1 MTDKKDGYIIA
12 HDFGTSGDK
21 AVLSDLKGQVLA
33 SEYRE
38 YPLLH
43 PKSHWVE
50 QSPKD
55 WWQAFCTTTKAV
67 AKKAKS
73 PDDILAIAPSA
84 QMITIMPVDKQGIPL
99 RNSISWLDLRATKQG
114 EWIEQYADEI
124 YPILGMAPS
133 AKDIV
138 SRILWIKEREPKIYA
153 QTHKFLDCKDFLE
166 FKLTGNF
173 VTDWS
178 NASLYG
184 LFDIREH
191 KWSER
196 VCDITDISP
205 EKLPDSYP
213 STHVIGEVTNEAAK
227 ETGVLAHTPVIATGG
242 DVAVAAIGSGSVR
255 DGDSHVCIGT
265 ATWIGVTTKEVIID
279 PHKRYLTMCSGDP
292 DKNILMGEM
301 ETGGAAVR
309 WLRDALC
316 NDLESLD
323 SEGIPYSQMDT
334 LANKAPP
341 GSDQL
346 LFTPWLSG
354 ERSPL
359 NDHNA
364 RGTYLGLKLG
374 HTLGH
379 LIRAVLEGVAF
390 NIHWILDSVEE
401 TAPFVIDNIC
411 GVGGGAISEFWMQII
426 ADVTGRAIRMVK
438 EPLNAGSIGAA
449 LTAAV
454 ALGIYPS
461 FDSLVEVIPI
471 KTKLQCNPET
481 HTRYSQLYPI
491 FKNAYYQLSPI
502 FNSLAELDEH

>member
-1 MTDKKDGYIIA
+1 MTKKDGYIIA

-21 AVLSDLKGQVLA
+21 AVLTDLKGNVLA

-38 YPLLH
+38 YQLLY
-43 PKSHWVE
+43 PKAHWVE
-50 QSPKD
+50 QNPKE

-84 QMITIMPVDKQGIPL
+84 QMITIMPVDKTGKPL

-114 EWIEQYADEI
+114 EWLQEFTDEI

-138 SRILWIKEREPKIYA
+138 SRILWIKEKEPKIYA
-153 QTHKFLDCKDFLE
+153 NTHKFLDCKDFLE
-166 FKLTGNF
+166 FRLTGNF

-184 LFDIREH
+184 LFNIHEH

-196 VCDITDISP
+196 VCEIIEISP
-205 EKLPDSYP
+205 ERLPEAHP
-213 STHVIGEVTNEAAK
+213 STEIIGEVTKEAAQ
-227 ETGVLAHTPVIATGG
+227 EVGVPAGTPVVATGG

-255 DGDSHVCIGT
+255 EGDSHVCIGT
-265 ATWIGVTTKEVIID
+265 ATWIGVTTKEVLID

-292 DKNILMGEM
+292 EKNILMGEM
-301 ETGGAAVR
+301 ETGGAALR
-309 WLRDALC
+309 WLRDLLQ
-316 NDLESLD
+316 NFQDSPTPGSITYSKLD
-323 SEGIPYSQMDT
+323 R
-334 LANKAPP
+334 LADEVPP

-346 LFTPWLSG
+346 LFTPWMSG

-374 HTLGH
+374 HTMGH
-379 LIRAVLEGVAF
+379 LIRAILEGVAF
-390 NIHWILDSVEE
+390 NIRWILDSVEE
-401 TAPFVIDNIC
+401 TAPFEIHSIC
-411 GVGGGAISEFWMQII
+411 GVGGGAASELWMQII
-426 ADVTGRAIRMVK
+426 SDVTGRTIRIVE
-438 EPLNAGSIGAA
+438 EPLNTGSIGAA
-449 LTAAV
+449 LTGAV

-461 FDSLVEVIPI
+461 FESLLEVIHT
-471 KTKLQCNPET
+471 KTQLQCNQQTYEYYT
-481 HTRYSQLYPI
+481 QLYPI
-491 FKNAYYQLSPI
+491 FKQSYQQLSPI
-502 FNSLAELDEH
+502 FDSLAKMDEH

>member
-1 MTDKKDGYIIA
+1 MTKREGYIIA

-21 AVLSDLKGQVLA
+21 AVLTDLKGKVLA

-50 QSPKD
+50 QNPKD
-55 WWQAFCTTTKAV
+55 WWQAFCETTMAV

-73 PDDILAIAPSA
+73 SHDILAIAPSA
-84 QMITIMPVDKQGIPL
+84 QMITIMPVDKSGKPL

-114 EWIEQYADEI
+114 EWLEEYADEI

-138 SRILWIKEREPKIYA
+138 SRILWIKEMEPKIYA
-153 QTHKFLDCKDFLE
+153 NTHKFLDCKDFLE
-166 FKLTGNF
+166 FKLTNNF

-184 LFDIREH
+184 LFDIHEH

-196 VCDITDISP
+196 VCEITEISP
-205 EKLPDSYP
+205 EKLPEAYP
-213 STHVIGEVTNEAAK
+213 STNIIGEVTKEAAQQVGVP
-227 ETGVLAHTPVIATGG
+227 TGTPVIATGG

-265 ATWIGVTTKEVIID
+265 ATWIGVTTKDVVID

-301 ETGGAAVR
+301 ETGGAALR
-309 WLRDALC
+309 WLRDTLR
-316 NDLESLD
+316 NFQDPKTLD
-323 SEGIPYSQMDT
+323 TISYSKMDT
-334 LANKAPP
+334 LAREIPP

-346 LFTPWLSG
+346 LFTPWMSG

-374 HTLGH
+374 HTPGH
-379 LIRAVLEGVAF
+379 LIRAILEGVAY
-390 NIHWILDSVEE
+390 NIRWILDSVEE
-401 TAPFVIDNIC
+401 TAPFEIHSIC
-411 GVGGGAISEFWMQII
+411 GVGGGAASELWMQII
-426 ADVTGRAIRMVK
+426 SDVTGRAIRIVE

-454 ALGIYPS
+454 ALGIYPN
-461 FDSLVEVIPI
+461 FESLLEVIPT
-471 KTKLQCNPET
+471 KTQLQYNQ
-481 HTRYSQLYPI
+481 HTYEYYSRLFPI
-491 FKNAYYQLSPI
+491 FKKSYQQLSPI
-502 FNSLAELDEH
+502 FDSLAELDEH

>member
-1 MTDKKDGYIIA
+1 MTEKDGYIIA

-21 AVLSDLKGQVLA
+21 AVLTNLKGEVLA
-33 SEYRE
+33 SEYRD
-38 YPLLH
+38 YPLLY

-50 QSPKD
+50 QDPKD

-84 QMITIMPVDKQGIPL
+84 QMITIMPVDQDGKPL

-114 EWIEQYADEI
+114 DWLQQYADEI

-138 SRILWIKEREPKIYA
+138 SRILWIKEAEPKIYA
-153 QTHKFLDCKDFLE
+153 KTHKLLDCKDYLE

-196 VCDITDISP
+196 VCEITEISP
-205 EKLPDSYP
+205 DKLPDSYP
-213 STHVIGEVTNEAAK
+213 STKIIGKVTREAAQQV
-227 ETGVLAHTPVIATGG
+227 GVPAGTPVIATGG

-255 DGDSHVCIGT
+255 EGDSHVCIGT

-292 DKNILMGEM
+292 EKNILMGEM
-301 ETGGAAVR
+301 ETGGAALR
-309 WLRDALC
+309 WLRDLLQ
-316 NDLESLD
+316 NYEDPLNPS
-323 SEGIPYSQMDT
+323 SIPYSKMDT
-334 LANKAPP
+334 LARKISP

-346 LFTPWLSG
+346 LFTPWMSG

-379 LIRAVLEGVAF
+379 LIRAILEGVAF
-390 NIHWILDSVEE
+390 NIRWILESVEE
-401 TAPFVIDNIC
+401 TAPFHIHDIC
-411 GVGGGAISEFWMQII
+411 GVGGGAVSELWMQII
-426 ADVTGRAIRMVK
+426 ADVTGRTIRLVK
-438 EPLNAGSIGAA
+438 EPMNAGSIGAA
-449 LTAAV
+449 MTAIV
-454 ALGIYPS
+454 ALGIYS
-461 FDSLVEVIPI
+461 DFESLLEIIPI
-471 KTKLQCNPET
+471 KTQLQRDQKAHESYSKLF
-481 HTRYSQLYPI
+481 PI
-491 FKNAYYQLSPI
+491 FKDAYRQLSPI
-502 FNSLAELDEH
+502 FNSLAKLDEH